1 MVDAKTGLKKTV
13 LSILAVL
20 VSVIIL
26 ASFFVYSQR
35 KKEFDSFTKNAVS
48 MDTVISVKTYGD
60 NTASLCQTSVDII
73 QQLDNTISRFEEGSL
88 IYELNEKNALI
99 SNDISNLLSLCSKV
113 SLQSDGVFD
122 VTVGAL
128 SDLWGIGTEKE
139 KIPTKDEIDSVLE
152 TVGYEKL
159 TVTKGTVTSKKGQT
173 VDLGAVGKGFAC
185 DMVYEYLSKSDIEG
199 AAVSV
204 GGSILVY
211 GKRNA
216 AGDKWRVAVKHPRQE
231 NAFLGTILLENGFVS
246 TSGDY
251 ERYFEKDGKRYHHI
265 LNANTGY
272 PAESDL
278 ISVTVIC
285 KNGAL
290 SDALSTACFI
300 LGKEK
305 AEKLLEKFPEYE
317 PRAIFVDKNENVSF
331 YGDVEFVM

>member
-1 MVDAKTGLKKTV
+1 MTATKMSKKKTA
-13 LSILAVL
+13 LSVIAVL
-20 VSVIIL
+20 VAVSVF
-26 ASFFVYSQR
+26 ASFFVYSER

-48 MDTVISVKTYGD
+48 MDTIISIKTYGE
-60 NTASLCQTSVDII
+60 NTASLCQTSADIV
-73 QQLDNTISRFEEGSL
+73 QQLDNTISRFEEGSF
-88 IYELNEKNALI
+88 IYELNEKNSLI
-99 SNDISNLLSLCSKV
+99 SNDVSNLISLCNKV

-128 SDLWGIGTEKE
+128 SDLWDIGGENE
-139 KIPTKDEIDSVLE
+139 KIPSAEEIEKALE
-152 TVGYEKL
+152 TVGYGKL
-159 TVTKGTVTSKKGQT
+159 TVTKGTVTSKKGQI

-185 DMVYEYLSKSDIEG
+185 DMVYEYLSQSDIEG

-216 AGDKWRVAVKHPRQE
+216 AGDKWRVAVKHPRRE
-231 NAFLGTILLENGFVS
+231 NAFLGTLLLENGFVS

-251 ERYFEKDGKRYHHI
+251 ERYFERDGKRYHHI
-265 LNANTGY
+265 LDAATGY
-272 PAESDL
+272 PAESGL
-278 ISVTVIC
+278 ISVTVVS

-305 AEKLLEKFPEYE
+305 AEKLLSKFSEYE

>member
-1 MVDAKTGLKKTV
+1 MTVTKKGRKKIW
-13 LSILAVL
+13 LSVISGS
-20 VSVIIL
+20 VSVLIL
-26 ASFFVYSQR
+26 VSFFVYSQK
-35 KKEFDSFTKNAVS
+35 KKEFDSFTKAAVS
-48 MDTVISVKTYGD
+48 MDTIVSIKTYGE

-73 QQLDNTISRFEEGSL
+73 QQLDNAISRFEEGSF
-88 IYELNEKNALI
+88 IYELNEKNSLI
-99 SNDISNLLSLCSKV
+99 SDDISNLISLCNKV

-122 VTVGAL
+122 VTVGGL
-128 SDLWGIGTEKE
+128 SDLWNIGGDNERIPAEEEIEKAL
-139 KIPTKDEIDSVLE
+139 DSV
-152 TVGYEKL
+152 GYGKL
-159 TVTKGTVTSKKGQT
+159 TVSKNSVTSKKGQV
-173 VDLGAVGKGFAC
+173 VDLGAVGKGYAC

-211 GKRNA
+211 GKRNDI
-216 AGDKWRVAVKHPRQE
+216 GDKWRVAVKHPRQE

-265 LNANTGY
+265 LDATTGY

-317 PRAIFVDKNENVSF
+317 PRAIFVDKNENISF
-331 YGDVEFVM
+331 YGDVEFVS

>member
-1 MVDAKTGLKKTV
+1 MAAEEKSRKKTV
-13 LSILAVL
+13 LSVIAVL
-20 VSVIIL
+20 AAVSVL
-26 ASFFVYSQR
+26 VSFFVYSQR
-35 KKEFDSFTKNAVS
+35 KKEFDSYTKNAVS
-48 MDTVISVKTYGD
+48 MDTIISIKTYGE

-73 QQLDNTISRFEEGSL
+73 QQLDNTISRFDEGSY
-88 IYELNEKNALI
+88 IYELNEKNSLV
-99 SNDISNLLSLCSKV
+99 SNDVSNLIALCNKV

-122 VTVGAL
+122 VTVGAV
-128 SDLWGIGTEKE
+128 SDLWNIGKVGER
-139 KIPTKDEIDSVLE
+139 IPEEAEIKKALE
-152 TVGYEKL
+152 TVGYGKL
-159 TVTKGTVTSKKGQT
+159 TVTRGAVASKKGQT
-173 VDLGAVGKGFAC
+173 VDLGAVGKGYAC
-185 DMVYEYLSKSDIEG
+185 DLVYEYLSQSDIEG

-211 GKRNA
+211 GKCNA
-216 AGDKWRVAVKHPRQE
+216 AGDKWRVAVKHPREE
-231 NAFLGTILLENGFVS
+231 NEFLGTVLLENGFVS

-265 LNANTGY
+265 LDATTGY

-278 ISVTVIC
+278 ISVSVIC

-317 PRAIFVDKNENVSF
+317 PRAIFVDKNENISF